1 MANRTVYVR
10 VCIEAHKKYIFVQN
24 APLSEVRSHV
34 IRWNMV
40 DMVDMVEFENVQLSE
55 QGFACALSRIFVV
68 KKQIATNMKR
78 EFMAKTQ

>member
-24 APLSEVRSHV
+24 APLSEVRSHG
-34 IRWNMV
+34 IWSN
-40 DMVDMVEFENVQLSE
+40 MVEFENVQLSE